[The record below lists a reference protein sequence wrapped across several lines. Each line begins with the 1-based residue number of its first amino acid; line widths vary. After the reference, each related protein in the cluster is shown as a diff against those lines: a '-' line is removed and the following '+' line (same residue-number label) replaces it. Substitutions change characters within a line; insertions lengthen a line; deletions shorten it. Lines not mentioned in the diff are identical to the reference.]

1 MDQAETDPD
10 LIPKTSAESGKP
22 PTMEDVATRAGVSRA
37 LVSIVFRGLPGASP
51 ENRERVRRAAA
62 ELGFRPDR
70 RASLL
75 GSKRTNLLGV
85 AFGVG
90 HEFHADLISD
100 LYAAGDRHGLELVL
114 SGVTERRSEQ
124 QAIAELLDFRCDAVL
139 VLGPTLSATELAAYG
154 SSTPVVVLA
163 SAVEA
168 PRVEVI
174 RTDDELGAR
183 LATEHLLS
191 LGHRT
196 IVHLDGGRAPGA
208 GERRRGFLRT
218 MQALDLTERARLIPG
233 GLSEADGVSAAQRF
247 LGQRSAQ
254 GFLGQRSAQ
263 VLLAGR
269 TREPTAVFA
278 FNDQCAIGFLQT
290 VRDAG
295 VRVPGDLSLIGYDD
309 SRLAHASWTRL
320 TTVGQNTAAL
330 AEGAVT
336 RALARIRP
344 ADRAPASGPD
354 GPLLVPPR
362 PEGPFLVPPSLV
374 IRSTT
379 GRSDDSSAVPDAR
392 RL

>member
-1 MDQAETDPD
+1 MDQAEGDRGQPTGAPSVE
-10 LIPKTSAESGKP
+10 PGKP

-90 HEFHADLISD
+90 HEFHADLITA
-100 LYAAGDRHGLELVL
+100 LYQSAAEHRLELVL
-114 SGVTERRSEQ
+114 SGVTERRTEQ

-139 VLGPTLSATELAAYG
+139 VLGPTLSATELTAYG
-154 SSTPVVVLA
+154 SGTPVVVLA
-163 SAVEA
+163 RAVAA
-168 PRVEVI
+168 PGIDVV

-183 LATEHLLS
+183 LATEHLLN
-191 LGHRT
+191 LGHRS
-196 IVHLDGGRAPGA
+196 IVHLDGRRAPGA
-208 GERRRGFLRT
+208 AERRRGFRQSMRSAGLGDR
-218 MQALDLTERARLIPG
+218 AELWPAGLT
-233 GLSEADGVSAAQRF
+233 EADGVHAAGRF
-247 LGQRSAQ
+247 LAEHS
-254 GFLGQRSAQ
+254 
-263 VLLAGR
+263 GR
-269 TREPTAVFA
+269 PTAVFA
-278 FNDQCAIGFLQT
+278 FNDRCAIGFLQT

-295 VRVPGDLSLIGYDD
+295 VRVPDDLSLVGYDD

-320 TTVGQNTAAL
+320 TTVGQDTAAL

-336 RALARIRP
+336 TALARISP
-344 ADRAPASGPD
+344 DRAPAAGP
-354 GPLLVPPR
+354 G
-362 PEGPFLVPPSLV
+362 GPFLVGPSLV

-379 GRSDDSSAVPDAR
+379 GRPNGTSAVPESR

>member
-1 MDQAETDPD
+1 MDQLERGA
-10 LIPKTSAESGKP
+10 GP
-22 PTMEDVATRAGVSRA
+22 PTEAPTAQPGRPATMEDVATRAGVSRA
-37 LVSIVFRGLPGASP
+37 LVSIVFRDLPGASSG
-51 ENRERVRRAAA
+51 NRERVRRAAA

-90 HEFHADLISD
+90 NEFHADLIAP
-100 LYAAGDRHGLELVL
+100 LYAAAAEHGLEIVL
-114 SGVTERRSEQ
+114 SGVTQQRSEQ
-124 QAIAELLDFRCDAVL
+124 RAITELLDLRCDAVL
-139 VLGPTLSATELAAYG
+139 VLGPTLSASKLRAYG
-154 SSTPVVVLA
+154 SRVPVVVLA
-163 SAVEA
+163 RSVRAA
-168 PRVEVI
+168 GVEVV

-196 IVHLDGGRAPGA
+196 ILHLDGGRAPGA
-208 GERRRGFLRT
+208 AERRRGFRLV
-218 MQALDLTERARLIPG
+218 MEEAGLSDRARLAPG
-233 GLSEADGVSAAQRF
+233 GLSEADGVSAAQAF
-247 LGQRSAQ
+247 LAERSARDFLAQRSARD
-254 GFLGQRSAQ
+254 FPA
-263 VLLAGR
+263 
-269 TREPTAVFA
+269 EPPTAVCA

-295 VRVPGDLSLIGYDD
+295 VRVPDELSLIGYDD

-320 TTVGQNTAAL
+320 TTIGQDTATL

-344 ADRAPASGPD
+344 TDRTATDRAVADRTATDRTPSE
-354 GPLLVPPR
+354 PL
-362 PEGPFLVPPSLV
+362 LVPPSLV

-379 GRSDDSSAVPDAR
+379 GRRGARSAVPDPR

>member
-1 MDQAETDPD
+1 
-10 LIPKTSAESGKP
+10 
-22 PTMEDVATRAGVSRA
+22 MEDVATRAGVSRA

-100 LYAAGDRHGLELVL
+100 LYAAAARHGLELVL

-163 SAVEA
+163 RAVEA
-168 PRVEVI
+168 PGIEVI

-191 LGHRT
+191 LGHRR

-208 GERRRGFLRT
+208 VERRRGFLQT
-218 MQALDLTERARLIPG
+218 MRAVDLLDRAQLI
-233 GLSEADGVSAAQRF
+233 
-247 LGQRSAQ
+247 
-254 GFLGQRSAQ
+254 
-263 VLLAGR
+263 AGR
-269 TREPTAVFA
+269 SE
-278 FNDQCAIGFLQT
+278 
-290 VRDAG
+290 
-295 VRVPGDLSLIGYDD
+295 
-309 SRLAHASWTRL
+309 
-320 TTVGQNTAAL
+320 
-330 AEGAVT
+330 
-336 RALARIRP
+336 
-344 ADRAPASGPD
+344 
-354 GPLLVPPR
+354 
-362 PEGPFLVPPSLV
+362 
-374 IRSTT
+374 
-379 GRSDDSSAVPDAR
+379 
-392 RL
+392 

>member
-1 MDQAETDPD
+1 MDQADADPD
-10 LIPKTSAESGKP
+10 PSTNTPADPGKP

-100 LYAAGDRHGLELVL
+100 LYAAADRYGLELVL

-139 VLGPTLSATELAAYG
+139 ALGPTLSASELAAYG
-154 SSTPVVVLA
+154 ASTPVVVLA
-163 SAVEA
+163 RAVEA
-168 PRVEVI
+168 PGIEVV

-208 GERRRGFLRT
+208 VERRRGFLRT
-218 MQALDLTERARLIPG
+218 MRTLDQDRAHLVPG
-233 GLSEADGVSAAQRF
+233 GLSEADGVSAARRF
-247 LGQRSAQ
+247 LAERS
-254 GFLGQRSAQ
+254 G
-263 VLLAGR
+263 
-269 TREPTAVFA
+269 EPTAVFA

-290 VRDAG
+290 VRNAG
-295 VRVPGDLSLIGYDD
+295 VRVPGDLSLVGYDD

-320 TTVGQNTAAL
+320 TTVGQDTAAL

-336 RALARIRP
+336 RAHARIRP
-344 ADRAPASGPD
+344 ADREPAFSHE
-354 GPLLVPPR
+354 GPLLISPT
-362 PEGPFLVPPSLV
+362 LV

-379 GRSDDSSAVPDAR
+379 GRSEDRSVVPETR

>member
-1 MDQAETDPD
+1 MDQAEADPD
-10 LIPKTSAESGKP
+10 LPEKTSPEPAKP
-22 PTMEDVATRAGVSRA
+22 PTMEDVAARAGVSRA

-90 HEFHADLISD
+90 HEFHADLISA
-100 LYAAGDRHGLELVL
+100 LYAAAAEHGLELVL
-114 SGVTERRSEQ
+114 SGVTAQRSEQ

-139 VLGPTLSATELAAYG
+139 VLGPTMSSTELAAYG
-154 SSTPVVVLA
+154 SGSPVVVMA
-163 SAVEA
+163 RAVEA
-168 PRVEVI
+168 AGVEVI

-208 GERRRGFLRT
+208 VERRRGFRRT
-218 MQALDLTERARLIPG
+218 LQAVDLLDRARLIPG
-233 GLSEADGVSAAQRF
+233 GLSEADGVSAAER
-247 LGQRSAQ
+247 
-254 GFLGQRSAQ
+254 
-263 VLLAGR
+263 LLAER
-269 TREPTAVFA
+269 SDQATAVFA

-295 VRVPGDLSLIGYDD
+295 VRVPGDLSLVGYDD

-320 TTVGQNTAAL
+320 TTVGQDTAAL
-330 AEGAVT
+330 ADGAVS

-344 ADRAPASGPD
+344 SERTSADRPLR
-354 GPLLVPPR
+354 PLLVA
-362 PEGPFLVPPSLV
+362 PSLV

-379 GRSDDSSAVPDAR
+379 ARPEGAAGVPAAR

>member
-1 MDQAETDPD
+1 MDQAEADPD
-10 LIPKTSAESGKP
+10 LPSKTSPEPAKP
-22 PTMEDVATRAGVSRA
+22 PTMEDVAARAGVSRA

-90 HEFHADLISD
+90 HEFHADLISA
-100 LYAAGDRHGLELVL
+100 LYAAAAEHGLELVL
-114 SGVTERRSEQ
+114 SGVTAQRSEQ

-139 VLGPTLSATELAAYG
+139 VLGPTMSSTELAAYG
-154 SSTPVVVLA
+154 SGSPVVVMA
-163 SAVEA
+163 RAVEA
-168 PRVEVI
+168 AGVEVI

-196 IVHLDGGRAPGA
+196 IVHLDGGRAPRGRRAAPGLPADHAGGRPDGA
-208 GERRRGFLRT
+208 RSADSRRADRGRRCERRRAFPAERSGASRRRCSPSTTSARSVSCRRSGTPAYGFP
-218 MQALDLTERARLIPG
+218 A
-233 GLSEADGVSAAQRF
+233 
-247 LGQRSAQ
+247 
-254 GFLGQRSAQ
+254 
-263 VLLAGR
+263 
-269 TREPTAVFA
+269 
-278 FNDQCAIGFLQT
+278 
-290 VRDAG
+290 
-295 VRVPGDLSLIGYDD
+295 DLSLVGYDD

-320 TTVGQNTAAL
+320 TTVGQDTAAL
-330 AEGAVT
+330 ADGAVS

-344 ADRAPASGPD
+344 SERTGADR
-354 GPLLVPPR
+354 PLR
-362 PEGPFLVPPSLV
+362 PLLVPPSLV

-379 GRSDDSSAVPDAR
+379 ARPEGAAGVPAAR

>member
-1 MDQAETDPD
+1 MDQAEGDPD
-10 LIPKTSAESGKP
+10 LPPGPADSGKP

-100 LYAAGDRHGLELVL
+100 LYAAAARHGLELVL

-163 SAVEA
+163 RAVEA
-168 PRVEVI
+168 PGIEVI

-208 GERRRGFLRT
+208 VERRRGFLQT
-218 MQALDLTERARLIPG
+218 MQARRPDRP
-233 GLSEADGVSAAQRF
+233 
-247 LGQRSAQ
+247 RSAH
-254 GFLGQRSAQ
+254 
-263 VLLAGR
+263 
-269 TREPTAVFA
+269 P
-278 FNDQCAIGFLQT
+278 
-290 VRDAG
+290 
-295 VRVPGDLSLIGYDD
+295 
-309 SRLAHASWTRL
+309 
-320 TTVGQNTAAL
+320 
-330 AEGAVT
+330 
-336 RALARIRP
+336 
-344 ADRAPASGPD
+344 
-354 GPLLVPPR
+354 
-362 PEGPFLVPPSLV
+362 
-374 IRSTT
+374 
-379 GRSDDSSAVPDAR
+379 GRSE
-392 RL
+392 

>member
-1 MDQAETDPD
+1 MDQAGDPGR
-10 LIPKTSAESGKP
+10 PPSADPGKP

-37 LVSIVFRGLPGASP
+37 LVSIVFRELPGASP

-85 AFGVG
+85 TFGVG
-90 HEFHADLISD
+90 HEFHADLISA
-100 LYAAGDRHGLELVL
+100 LYAAAARHRLELVL
-114 SGVTERRSEQ
+114 SGVTEHRSEQ

-163 SAVEA
+163 RAVAA
-168 PRVEVI
+168 PGIGVI

-196 IVHLDGGRAPGA
+196 IVHLDGRRAPGA
-208 GERRRGFLRT
+208 VERRRGFLQT
-218 MQALDLTERARLIPG
+218 MRAVDLIDRAQLTPG
-233 GLSEADGVSAAQRF
+233 GLSEADGVSAAGRF
-247 LGQRSAQ
+247 LAESSG
-254 GFLGQRSAQ
+254 
-263 VLLAGR
+263 
-269 TREPTAVFA
+269 EPTAVFA

-295 VRVPGDLSLIGYDD
+295 VRVPGDLSLVGYDD

-320 TTVGQNTAAL
+320 TTVGQDTAAL
-330 AEGAVT
+330 AEGAVA

-344 ADRAPASGPD
+344 ADGAPAASPD
-354 GPLLVPPR
+354 GPL
-362 PEGPFLVPPSLV
+362 LVPPSLV

-379 GRSDDSSAVPDAR
+379 GRPAGTAVVPDAR

>member
-1 MDQAETDPD
+1 MDQAEAEPD
-10 LIPKTSAESGKP
+10 LSAESSTDPGKP

-37 LVSIVFRGLPGASP
+37 LVSIVFRDLPGASP

-100 LYAAGDRHGLELVL
+100 LYAAADRHGLELVL
-114 SGVTERRSEQ
+114 SGVTARRSEQ

-163 SAVEA
+163 RAVEA
-168 PRVEVI
+168 PGIEVI

-196 IVHLDGGRAPGA
+196 IVHLDGRRAPGA
-208 GERRRGFLRT
+208 VERRRGFLRS
-218 MQALDLTERARLIPG
+218 MKAVDLLDRAQLIPG
-233 GLSEADGVSAAQRF
+233 GLSEADGVSCRAAFPGSALRAGVPGRAFRGAHGGVRLQR
-247 LGQRSAQ
+247 
-254 GFLGQRSAQ
+254 
-263 VLLAGR
+263 
-269 TREPTAVFA
+269 P
-278 FNDQCAIGFLQT
+278 
-290 VRDAG
+290 VRD
-295 VRVPGDLSLIGYDD
+295 
-309 SRLAHASWTRL
+309 RL
-320 TTVGQNTAAL
+320 
-330 AEGAVT
+330 
-336 RALARIRP
+336 P
-344 ADRAPASGPD
+344 ADGP
-354 GPLLVPPR
+354 R
-362 PEGPFLVPPSLV
+362 
-374 IRSTT
+374 RRRT
-379 GRSDDSSAVPDAR
+379 GSR
-392 RL
+392 

>member
-1 MDQAETDPD
+1 MDQADTHPD
-10 LIPKTSAESGKP
+10 RSTQPSAESGKT

-85 AFGVG
+85 VFGVG

-100 LYAAGDRHGLELVL
+100 LYAAAARPGLELVL

-139 VLGPTLSATELAAYG
+139 ALGPTLTASELAAYG

-163 SAVEA
+163 RAVEA
-168 PRVEVI
+168 PGIEVI

-191 LGHRT
+191 LGHRDV
-196 IVHLDGGRAPGA
+196 VHLDGQRAPGA
-208 GERRRGFLRT
+208 AERRRGFRQT
-218 MQALDLTERARLIPG
+218 MRAAGLGDRAQLWPG
-233 GLSEADGVSAAQRF
+233 GLTETDGGRAAGRF
-247 LGQRSAQ
+247 LAERSTGPFA
-254 GFLGQRSAQ
+254 
-263 VLLAGR
+263 
-269 TREPTAVFA
+269 PTAVFA
-278 FNDQCAIGFLQT
+278 FNDRCAIGFLQT

-295 VRVPGDLSLIGYDD
+295 VRVPADLSLVGYDD

-320 TTVGQNTAAL
+320 TTVGQDTAAL

-336 RALARIRP
+336 RAHARIRP
-344 ADRAPASGPD
+344 ADREPAFSHE
-354 GPLLVPPR
+354 GPLLISPT
-362 PEGPFLVPPSLV
+362 LV

-379 GRSDDSSAVPDAR
+379 GRSEDRSVVPETR

>member
-1 MDQAETDPD
+1 MDQADADPD
-10 LIPKTSAESGKP
+10 LSAETSTDPGRP

-37 LVSIVFRGLPGASP
+37 LVSIVFRDLPGASP

-90 HEFHADLISD
+90 HEFHADLISE
-100 LYAAGDRHGLELVL
+100 LYAAAARHGLELVL
-114 SGVTERRSEQ
+114 SGVTERRSER

-163 SAVEA
+163 RAVDA
-168 PRVEVI
+168 PGIEVV

-183 LATEHLLS
+183 LATEHLLA
-191 LGHRT
+191 LGHHT
-196 IVHLDGGRAPGA
+196 IVHLDGRRAPGGA
-208 GERRRGFLRT
+208 ERRRGFLRA
-218 MQALDLTERARLIPG
+218 MRSAGLPDHAFLSPG
-233 GLSEADGVSAAQRF
+233 GLTEADGESAARQH
-247 LGQRSAQ
+247 LAE
-254 GFLGQRSAQ
+254 
-263 VLLAGR
+263 LAGGGHGDPL
-269 TREPTAVFA
+269 PTAVFA

-295 VRVPGDLSLIGYDD
+295 VRVPGDLSLVGYDN

-320 TTVGQNTAAL
+320 TTVGQDTPAL
-330 AEGAVT
+330 AEGAVI

-344 ADRAPASGPD
+344 SELASADEPEEPHLVAPG
-354 GPLLVPPR
+354 
-362 PEGPFLVPPSLV
+362 LV

-379 GRSDDSSAVPDAR
+379 ARPTGTRHVPDAR

>member
-1 MDQAETDPD
+1 MDQADADPD
-10 LIPKTSAESGKP
+10 LTTKSPVDPGKP

-37 LVSIVFRGLPGASP
+37 LVSIVFRGLPGASA

-62 ELGFRPDR
+62 DLGFRPDR

-90 HEFHADLISD
+90 HEFHADLISE
-100 LYAAGDRHGLELVL
+100 LYAAAARHRLELVL

-139 VLGPTLSATELAAYG
+139 VLGPTLSAIELAGYG

-163 SAVEA
+163 RAVDA
-168 PRVEVI
+168 PGIGVI

-196 IVHLDGGRAPGA
+196 IVHLDGRRAPGA
-208 GERRRGFLRT
+208 AERRQGFLGT
-218 MQALDLTERARLIPG
+218 MQALDLIDRAQLIPG
-233 GLSEADGVSAAQRF
+233 GLSEADGVSAAGRF
-247 LGQRSAQ
+247 LAERS
-254 GFLGQRSAQ
+254 G
-263 VLLAGR
+263 
-269 TREPTAVFA
+269 EHTAVFA
-278 FNDQCAIGFLQT
+278 FNDRCAIGFLQT

-295 VRVPGDLSLIGYDD
+295 VRVPGDLSLVGYDN

-320 TTVGQNTAAL
+320 TTVGQDTVAL
-330 AEGAVT
+330 AEGAVL

-344 ADRAPASGPD
+344 SGLAPPEAPEE
-354 GPLLVPPR
+354 PRLVAP
-362 PEGPFLVPPSLV
+362 GLV

-379 GRSDDSSAVPDAR
+379 ARPGGTHHVPDAR